1 MIWPSDRISYT
12 SFHMTWVDCSAHTV
26 RESSIQTPSDSR
38 LKGSV
43 HKCILCSPLLQPFE
57 GCDDRAI
64 SHTNGLMGLVNYGWS
79 MPIEKR
85 TIVDYLNDAG
95 YETVHAG
102 IQHERTDPATNR
114 YQLELGDPSDRL
126 AKTVI
131 DSAIDYLRRRKP
143 CDKPFYL
150 NIGTIEVHGILWLEN
165 LYEATPEVAELD
177 YPEIKDEDV
186 YIPPHIPDN
195 VISRKNMKRL
205 MSTLLNFDAQFGRL
219 LDAIDEAGLRD
230 NTIVVL
236 TTDHGI
242 SGTRAKGTLYDRG
255 VETTLI
261 YRYPRQIR
269 SGMIVDELISNIDN
283 CPTLLEA
290 AGVPTPEAVQGK
302 SYWSLFTGGEYVPH
316 HELFIERN
324 DHGSMDPVR
333 AVRTRKYHL
342 IKNFDDRARRYYLP
356 DEFPDFARSR
366 ASNPGAWRRDPRP
379 ELELYDVENDPRN
392 TKTWPIPS
400 RSTVAELLNRMYTWM
415 LDTEDPVL
423 KGSIPLDNC
432 DLAVRNRFVRPCK

>member
-1 MIWPSDRISYT
+1 
-12 SFHMTWVDCSAHTV
+12 MTG
-26 RESSIQTPSDSR
+26 QY
-38 LKGSV
+38 
-43 HKCILCSPLLQPFE
+43 
-57 GCDDRAI
+57 

-102 IQHERTDPATNR
+102 IQHEKTGDPATNR

-342 IKNFDDRARRYYLP
+342 IKNFDDRARGYYLP
-356 DEFPDFARSR
+356 DEFPDFAPESGKQSWGM
-366 ASNPGAWRRDPRP
+366 ASRDPRP
-379 ELELYDVENDPRN
+379 ELELYDVENDPEEYDNLAYSRGY
-392 TKTWPIPS
+392 
-400 RSTVAELLNRMYTWM
+400 RSTVVELLNRMYTWM